1 MHQLRAG
8 IKRIIWFLFIL
19 WCVFSATLW
28 FQAKQTMQTLSTLNE
43 LGSKVEEVRNF
54 FNFELPYRVKHVDQV
69 SLKLQ
74 LVYAVR
80 LQLESEVSDANGPDV
95 TQLLYSTD
103 RFLESAR
110 AFIGSDGELVSLA
123 EQLHTS
129 RGAENNSQ
137 QIENM
142 YYRLG
147 ALVLESIFSDSNTNT
162 DTYRELDLLF
172 IESDSL
178 SIGERSAFQRR
189 LAQTSSV
196 LAANAQGS
204 YLANQLLKPD
214 FPNQLVSMKAT
225 LEQKLVSFIFWL
237 IVVSGCLLALG
248 SWAVFSKNE
257 VANSSSSDPAV
268 SQTEN
273 ASSSLEHENKAR
285 ELASD
290 AQANKTQELTPDSRQ
305 ELLAPQEPFIDI
317 NRMLDS
323 LSGDEGAVRMLLEV
337 FIQDHA
343 EDGSKLH
350 KLLNEDIDNAQ
361 RAAHSLKGVSGSLG
375 AMPLHYISGEIE
387 LLIKQGKEVPDNKLC
402 QLRDVLQ
409 QTTLFAEKVLNSEKI
424 REVLTD

>member
-1 MHQLRAG
+1 
-8 IKRIIWFLFIL
+8 
-19 WCVFSATLW
+19 
-28 FQAKQTMQTLSTLNE
+28 MQTLSTLNE

-95 TQLLYSTD
+95 TQLLYSAD

-178 SIGERSAFQRR
+178 STGERSAFQRR

-237 IVVSGCLLALG
+237 IVVSGCLLALV
-248 SWAVFSKNE
+248 SWAVFSKNA

-273 ASSSLEHENKAR
+273 ASNSLEHENKAR

>member
-1 MHQLRAG
+1 
-8 IKRIIWFLFIL
+8 
-19 WCVFSATLW
+19 
-28 FQAKQTMQTLSTLNE
+28 MQTLSTLNE

-110 AFIGSDGELVSLA
+110 TFIGSDGELVSLA

-237 IVVSGCLLALG
+237 IVVSGCLLALV
-248 SWAVFSKNE
+248 SWAVFSKNA

-273 ASSSLEHENKAR
+273 ASNSLEHENKAR

>member
-1 MHQLRAG
+1 
-8 IKRIIWFLFIL
+8 
-19 WCVFSATLW
+19 
-28 FQAKQTMQTLSTLNE
+28 MQTLSTLNE

-110 AFIGSDGELVSLA
+110 AFIGNDGELVSLA

-178 SIGERSAFQRR
+178 STGERSAFQRR

-237 IVVSGCLLALG
+237 IVVSGCLLAVV
-248 SWAVFSKNE
+248 SWAVFSKNA
-257 VANSSSSDPAV
+257 VANSSSSEPAV

>member
-1 MHQLRAG
+1 
-8 IKRIIWFLFIL
+8 
-19 WCVFSATLW
+19 
-28 FQAKQTMQTLSTLNE
+28 MQTLSTLNE

-80 LQLESEVSDANGPDV
+80 LQLESEVSDANGPDF

-110 AFIGSDGELVSLA
+110 AFISSDGELVSLA

-178 SIGERSAFQRR
+178 STGERSAFQRR

-237 IVVSGCLLALG
+237 IVVSGCLLAVV
-248 SWAVFSKNE
+248 SWAVFSKNA
-257 VANSSSSDPAV
+257 VANSSSSEPAV

-273 ASSSLEHENKAR
+273 ASSSLEHENKVR

>member
-1 MHQLRAG
+1 
-8 IKRIIWFLFIL
+8 
-19 WCVFSATLW
+19 
-28 FQAKQTMQTLSTLNE
+28 STLNE

-178 SIGERSAFQRR
+178 STGERSAFQRR

-237 IVVSGCLLALG
+237 IVVSGGLLAVV
-248 SWAVFSKNE
+248 SWAVFSKNA
-257 VANSSSSDPAV
+257 VANSSSSEPAV
-268 SQTEN
+268 SQTE
-273 ASSSLEHENKAR
+273 
-285 ELASD
+285 
-290 AQANKTQELTPDSRQ
+290 
-305 ELLAPQEPFIDI
+305 
-317 NRMLDS
+317 
-323 LSGDEGAVRMLLEV
+323 
-337 FIQDHA
+337 
-343 EDGSKLH
+343 
-350 KLLNEDIDNAQ
+350 
-361 RAAHSLKGVSGSLG
+361 
-375 AMPLHYISGEIE
+375 
-387 LLIKQGKEVPDNKLC
+387 
-402 QLRDVLQ
+402 
-409 QTTLFAEKVLNSEKI
+409 
-424 REVLTD
+424 

>member
-1 MHQLRAG
+1 
-8 IKRIIWFLFIL
+8 
-19 WCVFSATLW
+19 
-28 FQAKQTMQTLSTLNE
+28 MQTLSTLNE

-110 AFIGSDGELVSLA
+110 AFIGCDGELVSLA

-178 SIGERSAFQRR
+178 STGERSAFQRR

-237 IVVSGCLLALG
+237 IVVSGCLLAVV
-248 SWAVFSKNE
+248 SWAVFSKNA
-257 VANSSSSDPAV
+257 VANSRSSEPAV

-273 ASSSLEHENKAR
+273 ASSSLEHENKVR

>member
-28 FQAKQTMQTLSTLNE
+28 FQAKQAMQTLSTLNE

-147 ALVLESIFSDSNTNT
+147 ALVLESILAIPTPIRIPIANWIYCSSN
-162 DTYRELDLLF
+162 R
-172 IESDSL
+172 IHCRQ
-178 SIGERSAFQRR
+178 G
-189 LAQTSSV
+189 SV
-196 LAANAQGS
+196 LHFNVDSHKPQVFLRRMRRAVIWRIS
-204 YLANQLLKPD
+204 Y
-214 FPNQLVSMKAT
+214 
-225 LEQKLVSFIFWL
+225 
-237 IVVSGCLLALG
+237 
-248 SWAVFSKNE
+248 
-257 VANSSSSDPAV
+257 
-268 SQTEN
+268 
-273 ASSSLEHENKAR
+273 
-285 ELASD
+285 
-290 AQANKTQELTPDSRQ
+290 
-305 ELLAPQEPFIDI
+305 
-317 NRMLDS
+317 
-323 LSGDEGAVRMLLEV
+323 
-337 FIQDHA
+337 
-343 EDGSKLH
+343 
-350 KLLNEDIDNAQ
+350 
-361 RAAHSLKGVSGSLG
+361 
-375 AMPLHYISGEIE
+375 
-387 LLIKQGKEVPDNKLC
+387 
-402 QLRDVLQ
+402 
-409 QTTLFAEKVLNSEKI
+409 
-424 REVLTD
+424 

>member
-1 MHQLRAG
+1 
-8 IKRIIWFLFIL
+8 
-19 WCVFSATLW
+19 
-28 FQAKQTMQTLSTLNE
+28 MQTLSTLNE

-95 TQLLYSTD
+95 TQLLYSID

-178 SIGERSAFQRR
+178 STGERSAFQRR

-237 IVVSGCLLALG
+237 IVVSGCLLAVV
-248 SWAVFSKNE
+248 SWAVFSKNA
-257 VANSSSSDPAV
+257 VANSSSSEPAV

>member
-1 MHQLRAG
+1 
-8 IKRIIWFLFIL
+8 
-19 WCVFSATLW
+19 
-28 FQAKQTMQTLSTLNE
+28 MQTLSTLNE

-110 AFIGSDGELVSLA
+110 TFIGSDGELVSLA

-178 SIGERSAFQRR
+178 SPGERSAFQRR

-237 IVVSGCLLALG
+237 IVVSGCLLALV

-257 VANSSSSDPAV
+257 VANSSSSEPAV

-273 ASSSLEHENKAR
+273 ASSSLEHENKVR

>member
-1 MHQLRAG
+1 
-8 IKRIIWFLFIL
+8 
-19 WCVFSATLW
+19 
-28 FQAKQTMQTLSTLNE
+28 MQTLSTLNE

-110 AFIGSDGELVSLA
+110 TFIGSDGELVSLA

-178 SIGERSAFQRR
+178 STGERSAFQRR

-237 IVVSGCLLALG
+237 IVVSGCLLALV
-248 SWAVFSKNE
+248 SWAVFSKNA

-273 ASSSLEHENKAR
+273 ASNSLEHENKAR

-387 LLIKQGKEVPDNKLC
+387 LLIKQGKEVPDNKLY

>member
-1 MHQLRAG
+1 
-8 IKRIIWFLFIL
+8 
-19 WCVFSATLW
+19 
-28 FQAKQTMQTLSTLNE
+28 MQTLSTLNE

-110 AFIGSDGELVSLA
+110 TFIGSDGELVSLA

-237 IVVSGCLLALG
+237 IVVSGCLLALV
-248 SWAVFSKNE
+248 SWAVFSKNA

-273 ASSSLEHENKAR
+273 ASNSLEHENKAR

-350 KLLNEDIDNAQ
+350 RLLNEDIDNAQ

>member
-1 MHQLRAG
+1 
-8 IKRIIWFLFIL
+8 
-19 WCVFSATLW
+19 
-28 FQAKQTMQTLSTLNE
+28 MQTLSTLNE

-110 AFIGSDGELVSLA
+110 AFIGNDGELVSLA

-178 SIGERSAFQRR
+178 STGERSAFQRR

-237 IVVSGCLLALG
+237 IVVSGCLLALV
-248 SWAVFSKNE
+248 SWAVFSKNA

-290 AQANKTQELTPDSRQ
+290 AQANKTQELAPDSRQ

>member
-1 MHQLRAG
+1 
-8 IKRIIWFLFIL
+8 
-19 WCVFSATLW
+19 
-28 FQAKQTMQTLSTLNE
+28 MQTLSTLNE

-110 AFIGSDGELVSLA
+110 SFIGSDGELVSLA

-178 SIGERSAFQRR
+178 STGERSAFQRR

-237 IVVSGCLLALG
+237 IVVSGCLLAVV
-248 SWAVFSKNE
+248 SWAVFSKNA
-257 VANSSSSDPAV
+257 VANSSSSEPAV

-273 ASSSLEHENKAR
+273 ASNSLEHENKAR

-305 ELLAPQEPFIDI
+305 ELQAPQEPFIDI

>member
-1 MHQLRAG
+1 
-8 IKRIIWFLFIL
+8 
-19 WCVFSATLW
+19 
-28 FQAKQTMQTLSTLNE
+28 MQTLSTLNE

-80 LQLESEVSDANGPDV
+80 LQLESEVSDANGPDF

-110 AFIGSDGELVSLA
+110 AFISSDGELVSLA

-178 SIGERSAFQRR
+178 STGERSAFQRR

-237 IVVSGCLLALG
+237 IVVSGCLLALV
-248 SWAVFSKNE
+248 SWAAFSKNE

>member
-1 MHQLRAG
+1 
-8 IKRIIWFLFIL
+8 
-19 WCVFSATLW
+19 
-28 FQAKQTMQTLSTLNE
+28 MQTLSTLNE

-110 AFIGSDGELVSLA
+110 TFIGSDGELVSLA

-178 SIGERSAFQRR
+178 STGERSAFQRR

-237 IVVSGCLLALG
+237 IVVSGCLLVLV

-273 ASSSLEHENKAR
+273 ASNSLEHENKAR

-305 ELLAPQEPFIDI
+305 ESLAPQEPFIDI

>member
-1 MHQLRAG
+1 
-8 IKRIIWFLFIL
+8 
-19 WCVFSATLW
+19 
-28 FQAKQTMQTLSTLNE
+28 MQTLSTLNE

-110 AFIGSDGELVSLA
+110 AFISSDGELVSLA

-237 IVVSGCLLALG
+237 IVVSGCLLALV

-402 QLRDVLQ
+402 QLRDILQ

>member
-1 MHQLRAG
+1 M
-8 IKRIIWFLFIL
+8 
-19 WCVFSATLW
+19 
-28 FQAKQTMQTLSTLNE
+28 
-43 LGSKVEEVRNF
+43 
-54 FNFELPYRVKHVDQV
+54 
-69 SLKLQ
+69 
-74 LVYAVR
+74 
-80 LQLESEVSDANGPDV
+80 
-95 TQLLYSTD
+95 
-103 RFLESAR
+103 ESAR

-178 SIGERSAFQRR
+178 STGERSAFQRR

-237 IVVSGCLLALG
+237 IVVSGCLLALV
-248 SWAVFSKNE
+248 SWAVFSKNA
-257 VANSSSSDPAV
+257 VANSSSSEPAV

-290 AQANKTQELTPDSRQ
+290 AQANKTQELAPDSRQ

>member
-1 MHQLRAG
+1 
-8 IKRIIWFLFIL
+8 
-19 WCVFSATLW
+19 
-28 FQAKQTMQTLSTLNE
+28 MQTLSTLNE

-103 RFLESAR
+103 RFLESAL

-178 SIGERSAFQRR
+178 STGERSAFQRR

-237 IVVSGCLLALG
+237 IVVSGCLLALV
-248 SWAVFSKNE
+248 SWAVFSKNA

-273 ASSSLEHENKAR
+273 ASNSLEHENKAR

-387 LLIKQGKEVPDNKLC
+387 LLIKQGKEVPDNKLS

>member
-1 MHQLRAG
+1 
-8 IKRIIWFLFIL
+8 
-19 WCVFSATLW
+19 
-28 FQAKQTMQTLSTLNE
+28 MQTLSTLNE

-80 LQLESEVSDANGPDV
+80 LQLESEVSDANGPDA

-103 RFLESAR
+103 LFLESAR

-129 RGAENNSQ
+129 RGAKNNSQ

-178 SIGERSAFQRR
+178 SPGERSAFQRR

-237 IVVSGCLLALG
+237 IVVSGCLLALV
-248 SWAVFSKNE
+248 SWAVFSKNA
-257 VANSSSSDPAV
+257 VVNSSSSEPAIF
-268 SQTEN
+268 QTEN
-273 ASSSLEHENKAR
+273 ASNSLEHENKAR

-290 AQANKTQELTPDSRQ
+290 AQANKTQELAPDSRQ